1 MIKVLNNFSKYT
13 REFKYNLKLAF
24 PVMIGMLGHTFVQ
37 FIDNIMVGQLGTAE
51 LAAISPGNS
60 FVFIAMSIGIG
71 FSSAITPLVAEAYG
85 AKNEDDVSRI
95 FEHSFLICLILG
107 IVLFLSV
114 FLNRNL
120 LYSMNQPL
128 EVVELASPY
137 LFWVSMSLITI
148 VTFQS
153 FRQFADGLSFTRAA
167 MYSTLVGNAIN
178 VILNFFLIFGF
189 WIFPKLGVEGAAIGT
204 LISRI
209 CMLTFIIFY
218 LKLHKKLSKYIKK
231 FFPIKVEIKR
241 VKKILYLGLPSALHS
256 LFEVAFF
263 VSAVWMSGFIGK
275 NSQAANQI
283 ALNLSSMTYMV
294 ALGVGVAAMI
304 RVGNQRGMMNFKKLR
319 EVALS
324 TLLLIIIIDIFF
336 CFIFLTF
343 NDSLPLLYLD
353 SSDSSGFNDVSEVL
367 KIASNLLIVA
377 GVFQLFD
384 GIQAVVLG
392 SLRGMQDVIKP
403 AIIIFFS
410 YGILGFPI
418 SYTLGFYTSLGM
430 VGIWIGLLSGLF
442 FSSLFLFLRFNYLS
456 KKIITLND
464 RRNIKTRFSIVFI
477 SK

>member
-1 MIKVLNNFSKYT
+1 MNYILSKFSTYT
-13 REFKYNLKLAF
+13 REFKYNIKLAY

-37 FIDNIMVGQLGTAE
+37 FVDNVMVGQLGTAE
-51 LAAISPGNS
+51 LAAISLGNS
-60 FVFIAMSIGIG
+60 FVFIGMSIGIG
-71 FSSAITPLVAEAYG
+71 FSQAITPLIAEADG
-85 AKNEDDVSRI
+85 AKKDKDISGI
-95 FEHSFLICLILG
+95 FEHSFLICIILG
-107 IVLFLSV
+107 IVLFLLV

-120 LYSMNQPL
+120 LYSMNQPV

-137 LFWVSMSLITI
+137 LFWVSFSLISI

-167 MYSTLVGNAIN
+167 MYSTLVGNVIN
-178 VILNFFLIFGF
+178 VILNFVLIFGF

-204 LISRI
+204 LISRL

-218 LKLHKKLSKYIKK
+218 LKLHKKLSKYIKR
-231 FFPIKVEIKR
+231 FFPTKVEIER

-256 LFEVAFF
+256 FFEVAFF
-263 VSAVWMSGFIGK
+263 ISAVWMSGFIGK

-304 RVGNQRGMMNFKKLR
+304 RVGNQRGMMNFRKLR
-319 EVALS
+319 EVAIS
-324 TLLLIIIIDIFF
+324 TLLLIIIIDFFF
-336 CFIFLTF
+336 CLIFLIF
-343 NDSLPLLYLD
+343 NDLLPLLYLD
-353 SSDSSGFNDVSEVL
+353 PSDPSNLNDVNEVL
-367 KIASNLLIVA
+367 TIASKLLIVA

-392 SLRGMQDVIKP
+392 ALRGMQDVNKP

-418 SYTLGFYTSLGM
+418 SYFLGFHTSLAI

-456 KKIITLND
+456 KKIILLND
-464 RRNIKTRFSIVFI
+464 
-477 SK
+477 

>member
-1 MIKVLNNFSKYT
+1 MNYILSKFSTYT
-13 REFKYNLKLAF
+13 REFKYNIKLAY

-37 FIDNIMVGQLGTAE
+37 FVDNIMVGQLGTAE
-51 LAAISPGNS
+51 LAAISLGNS
-60 FVFIAMSIGIG
+60 FVFIGMSIGIG
-71 FSSAITPLVAEAYG
+71 FSQAITPLIAEADG
-85 AKNEDDVSRI
+85 AKKDKDISGI
-95 FEHSFLICLILG
+95 FEHSFLICIILG
-107 IVLFLSV
+107 LVLFLLV

-120 LYSMNQPL
+120 LYSMNQPI

-137 LFWVSMSLITI
+137 LFWVSFSLISI

-167 MYSTLVGNAIN
+167 MYSTLVGNIIN
-178 VILNFFLIFGF
+178 VILNFVLIFGF

-204 LISRI
+204 LISRL

-218 LKLHKKLSKYIKK
+218 LKLHKKLSKYIIR
-231 FFPIKVEIKR
+231 FFPTKVEIKR

-256 LFEVAFF
+256 FFEVAFF
-263 VSAVWMSGFIGK
+263 ISAVWMSGFIGK

-319 EVALS
+319 EVAIS

-336 CFIFLTF
+336 CLVFLIF
-343 NDSLPLLYLD
+343 NDLLPLLYLD
-353 SSDSSGFNDVSEVL
+353 PSDPSNLNDVNEVL
-367 KIASNLLIVA
+367 SIASKLLIVA

-392 SLRGMQDVIKP
+392 ALRGMQDVNKP

-418 SYTLGFYTSLGM
+418 SYFLGFHTSLAM

-456 KKIITLND
+456 KKIISIND
-464 RRNIKTRFSIVFI
+464 
-477 SK
+477 

>member
-1 MIKVLNNFSKYT
+1 MIKVLNDFSKYT

-51 LAAISPGNS
+51 LAAISLGNS

-71 FSSAITPLVAEAYG
+71 FSSAITPLVAEADG
-85 AKNEDDVSRI
+85 AKKEEDVSRI

-120 LYSMNQPL
+120 LYSMNQPI

-178 VILNFFLIFGF
+178 VILNFILIFGF

-218 LKLHKKLSKYIKK
+218 LKIHKKLSKYIKK
-231 FFPIKVEIKR
+231 FFPSKVEIKR

-263 VSAVWMSGFIGK
+263 MSAVWMSGFIGK

-353 SSDSSGFNDVSEVL
+353 SSDPSGFNDVSEVL

-456 KKIITLND
+456 KKIIALND
-464 RRNIKTRFSIVFI
+464 
-477 SK
+477 

>member
-1 MIKVLNNFSKYT
+1 MNYILSKFSTYT
-13 REFKYNLKLAF
+13 REFKYNIKLAY

-37 FIDNIMVGQLGTAE
+37 FVDNVMVGQLGTAE
-51 LAAISPGNS
+51 LAAISLGNS
-60 FVFIAMSIGIG
+60 FVFIGMSIGIG
-71 FSSAITPLVAEAYG
+71 FSQAITPLIAEADG
-85 AKNEDDVSRI
+85 AKKDKDISGI
-95 FEHSFLICLILG
+95 FEHSFLICIILG
-107 IVLFLSV
+107 IVLFLLV

-120 LYSMNQPL
+120 LYSMNQPV

-137 LFWVSMSLITI
+137 LFWVSFSLISI

-167 MYSTLVGNAIN
+167 MYSTLVGNTIN
-178 VILNFFLIFGF
+178 VILNFVLIFGF

-204 LISRI
+204 LISRL

-218 LKLHKKLSKYIKK
+218 LKLHKKLSKYIKR
-231 FFPIKVEIKR
+231 FFPTKVEIER

-256 LFEVAFF
+256 FFEVAFF
-263 VSAVWMSGFIGK
+263 ISAVWMSGFIGK

-304 RVGNQRGMMNFKKLR
+304 RVGNQRGMMNFRKLR
-319 EVALS
+319 EVAIS
-324 TLLLIIIIDIFF
+324 TLLLIIIIDFFF
-336 CFIFLTF
+336 CLIFLIF
-343 NDSLPLLYLD
+343 NDLLPLLYLD
-353 SSDSSGFNDVSEVL
+353 PSDPSNLDDVNEVL
-367 KIASNLLIVA
+367 TIASKLLIVA

-392 SLRGMQDVIKP
+392 ALRGMQDVNKP

-418 SYTLGFYTSLGM
+418 SYFLGFYTSLAI

-456 KKIITLND
+456 KKIILLND
-464 RRNIKTRFSIVFI
+464 
-477 SK
+477 

>member
-1 MIKVLNNFSKYT
+1 MNYILSKFSTYT
-13 REFKYNLKLAF
+13 REFKYNIKLAY

-37 FIDNIMVGQLGTAE
+37 FVDNIMVGQLGTAE
-51 LAAISPGNS
+51 LAAISLGNS
-60 FVFIAMSIGIG
+60 FVFIGMSIGIG
-71 FSSAITPLVAEAYG
+71 FSQAITPLIAEADG
-85 AKNEDDVSRI
+85 AKKDKDISGI
-95 FEHSFLICLILG
+95 FEHSFLICIILG
-107 IVLFLSV
+107 LVLFLLV

-120 LYSMNQPL
+120 LYSMNQPI

-137 LFWVSMSLITI
+137 LFWVSFSLISI

-167 MYSTLVGNAIN
+167 MYSTLVGNVIN
-178 VILNFFLIFGF
+178 IILNFVLIFGF

-204 LISRI
+204 LISRL

-218 LKLHKKLSKYIKK
+218 LKLHKKLSKYIIR
-231 FFPIKVEIKR
+231 FFPTKVEIER

-256 LFEVAFF
+256 FFEVAFF
-263 VSAVWMSGFIGK
+263 ISAVWMSGFIGK

-319 EVALS
+319 EVAIS

-336 CFIFLTF
+336 CLVFLIF
-343 NDSLPLLYLD
+343 NDLLPLLYLD
-353 SSDSSGFNDVSEVL
+353 PSDPSKINDVNEVL
-367 KIASNLLIVA
+367 SIASKLLIVA

-392 SLRGMQDVIKP
+392 ALRGMQDVNKP

-418 SYTLGFYTSLGM
+418 SYFLGFHTSLAM

-456 KKIITLND
+456 KRIISIND
-464 RRNIKTRFSIVFI
+464 
-477 SK
+477 

>member
-1 MIKVLNNFSKYT
+1 MIKVLNDFSKYT

-51 LAAISPGNS
+51 LAAISLGNS

-71 FSSAITPLVAEAYG
+71 FSSAITPLVAEADG
-85 AKNEDDVSRI
+85 AKKEEDVSRI

-120 LYSMNQPL
+120 LYSMNQPI

-231 FFPIKVEIKR
+231 FFPSKIEIKR

-353 SSDSSGFNDVSEVL
+353 SSDPSGFNDVSEVL

-456 KKIITLND
+456 KKIIALND
-464 RRNIKTRFSIVFI
+464 
-477 SK
+477 

>member
-1 MIKVLNNFSKYT
+1 MNYILSKFSKYT
-13 REFKYNLKLAF
+13 REFKYNIKLAY

-37 FIDNIMVGQLGTAE
+37 FVDNVMVGQLGTAE
-51 LAAISPGNS
+51 LAAISLGNS
-60 FVFIAMSIGIG
+60 FVFIGMSIGIG
-71 FSSAITPLVAEAYG
+71 FSQAITPLIAEADG
-85 AKNEDDVSRI
+85 AKKDKDISGI
-95 FEHSFLICLILG
+95 FEHSFLICIILG
-107 IVLFLSV
+107 IVLFLLV

-120 LYSMNQPL
+120 LYSMNQPV

-137 LFWVSMSLITI
+137 LFWVSFSLISI

-167 MYSTLVGNAIN
+167 MYSTLVGNTIN
-178 VILNFFLIFGF
+178 VILNFVLIFGF

-204 LISRI
+204 LISRL

-218 LKLHKKLSKYIKK
+218 LKLHKKLSKYIKR
-231 FFPIKVEIKR
+231 FFPTKVEIER

-256 LFEVAFF
+256 FFEVAFF
-263 VSAVWMSGFIGK
+263 ISAVWMSGFIGK

-304 RVGNQRGMMNFKKLR
+304 RVGNQRGMMNFRKLR
-319 EVALS
+319 EVAIS
-324 TLLLIIIIDIFF
+324 TLLLIIIIDFFF
-336 CFIFLTF
+336 CLIFLIF
-343 NDSLPLLYLD
+343 NDLLPLLYLD
-353 SSDSSGFNDVSEVL
+353 PSDPSNLNDVNEVL
-367 KIASNLLIVA
+367 TIASKLLIVA

-392 SLRGMQDVIKP
+392 ALRGMQDVNKP

-418 SYTLGFYTSLGM
+418 SYFLGFHTSLAI

-456 KKIITLND
+456 KKIILLND
-464 RRNIKTRFSIVFI
+464 
-477 SK
+477 

>member
-1 MIKVLNNFSKYT
+1 MIKVLNDFSKYT

-51 LAAISPGNS
+51 LAAISLGNS

-71 FSSAITPLVAEAYG
+71 FSSAITPLVAEADG
-85 AKNEDDVSRI
+85 AKKEDDVSRI

-107 IVLFLSV
+107 LVLFLSV

-120 LYSMNQPL
+120 LYSMNQPI

-231 FFPIKVEIKR
+231 FFPSKVEIKR

-353 SSDSSGFNDVSEVL
+353 SSDPSGFNDVSEVL

-456 KKIITLND
+456 KKIIALND
-464 RRNIKTRFSIVFI
+464 
-477 SK
+477 

>member
-1 MIKVLNNFSKYT
+1 MIKVLNDFSKYT

-51 LAAISPGNS
+51 LAAISLGNS

-71 FSSAITPLVAEAYG
+71 FSSAITPLVAEADG
-85 AKNEDDVSRI
+85 AKKEDDVSRI

-120 LYSMNQPL
+120 LYSMNQPI

-231 FFPIKVEIKR
+231 FFPSKVEIKR

-353 SSDSSGFNDVSEVL
+353 SSNPSGFNDVSEVL

-464 RRNIKTRFSIVFI
+464 
-477 SK
+477 

>member
-1 MIKVLNNFSKYT
+1 MNYILSKFSTYT
-13 REFKYNLKLAF
+13 REFKYNIKLAY

-37 FIDNIMVGQLGTAE
+37 FVDNVMVGQLGTAE
-51 LAAISPGNS
+51 LAAISLGNS
-60 FVFIAMSIGIG
+60 FVFIGMSIGIG
-71 FSSAITPLVAEAYG
+71 FSQAITPLIAEADG
-85 AKNEDDVSRI
+85 AKNDKDISGI
-95 FEHSFLICLILG
+95 FEHSFLICIILG
-107 IVLFLSV
+107 IVLFLLV

-120 LYSMNQPL
+120 LYSMNQPV

-137 LFWVSMSLITI
+137 LFWVSFSLISI

-167 MYSTLVGNAIN
+167 MYSTLVGNTIN
-178 VILNFFLIFGF
+178 VILNFVLIFGF

-204 LISRI
+204 LISRL

-218 LKLHKKLSKYIKK
+218 LKLHKKLSKYIKR
-231 FFPIKVEIKR
+231 FFPTKVEIER
-241 VKKILYLGLPSALHS
+241 IKKILYLGLPSALHS
-256 LFEVAFF
+256 FFEVAFF
-263 VSAVWMSGFIGK
+263 ISAVWMSGFIGK

-304 RVGNQRGMMNFKKLR
+304 RVGNQKGMMNFRKLR
-319 EVALS
+319 EVAIS
-324 TLLLIIIIDIFF
+324 TLLLIIIIDFFF
-336 CFIFLTF
+336 CLIFLIF
-343 NDSLPLLYLD
+343 NDLLPLLYLD
-353 SSDSSGFNDVSEVL
+353 PSDPSNLNDVNEVL
-367 KIASNLLIVA
+367 TIASKLLIVA

-392 SLRGMQDVIKP
+392 ALRGMQDVNKP

-418 SYTLGFYTSLGM
+418 SYFLGFHTSLAI

-456 KKIITLND
+456 KKIILLND
-464 RRNIKTRFSIVFI
+464 
-477 SK
+477 

>member
-1 MIKVLNNFSKYT
+1 MNYILSKFSTYT
-13 REFKYNLKLAF
+13 REFKYNIKLAY

-37 FIDNIMVGQLGTAE
+37 FVDNVMVGQLGTAE
-51 LAAISPGNS
+51 LAAISLGNS
-60 FVFIAMSIGIG
+60 FVFIGMSIGIG
-71 FSSAITPLVAEAYG
+71 FSQAITPLIAEADG
-85 AKNEDDVSRI
+85 AKKDKDISGI
-95 FEHSFLICLILG
+95 FEHSFLICIILG
-107 IVLFLSV
+107 IVLFLLV

-120 LYSMNQPL
+120 LYSMNQPV

-137 LFWVSMSLITI
+137 LFWVSFSLISI

-167 MYSTLVGNAIN
+167 MYSTLVGNTIN
-178 VILNFFLIFGF
+178 VILNFVLIFGF

-204 LISRI
+204 LISRL

-218 LKLHKKLSKYIKK
+218 LKLHKKLSKYIKR
-231 FFPIKVEIKR
+231 FFPTKVEIER

-256 LFEVAFF
+256 FFEVAFF
-263 VSAVWMSGFIGK
+263 ISAVWMSGFIGK

-304 RVGNQRGMMNFKKLR
+304 RVGNQRGMMNYRKLR
-319 EVALS
+319 EVAIS
-324 TLLLIIIIDIFF
+324 TLLLIIIIDFFF
-336 CFIFLTF
+336 CLIFLIF
-343 NDSLPLLYLD
+343 NDLLPLLYLD
-353 SSDSSGFNDVSEVL
+353 PSDPSNLNDVNEVL
-367 KIASNLLIVA
+367 TIASKLLIVA

-392 SLRGMQDVIKP
+392 ALRGMQDVNKP

-418 SYTLGFYTSLGM
+418 SYFLGFHTSLAI

-456 KKIITLND
+456 KKIILLND
-464 RRNIKTRFSIVFI
+464 
-477 SK
+477 

>member
-1 MIKVLNNFSKYT
+1 
-13 REFKYNLKLAF
+13 
-24 PVMIGMLGHTFVQ
+24 MIGMLGHTFVQ

-51 LAAISPGNS
+51 LAAISLGNS

-71 FSSAITPLVAEAYG
+71 FSSAITPLVAEADG
-85 AKNEDDVSRI
+85 AKKEDDVSRI

-120 LYSMNQPL
+120 LYSMNQPI

-231 FFPIKVEIKR
+231 FFPSKVEIKR

-353 SSDSSGFNDVSEVL
+353 SSDPSGFNDVNEVL

-456 KKIITLND
+456 KKIIALND
-464 RRNIKTRFSIVFI
+464 
-477 SK
+477 

>member
-1 MIKVLNNFSKYT
+1 MTKVLNGFSKYT
-13 REFKYNLKLAF
+13 REFRYNLKLAF

-51 LAAISPGNS
+51 LAAISLGNS

-71 FSSAITPLVAEAYG
+71 FSTAITPLIAEADG
-85 AKNEDDVSRI
+85 AKKENDVSRI

-107 IVLFLSV
+107 LVLFLLV

-209 CMLTFIIFY
+209 CMLIFIILY
-218 LKLHKKLSKYIKK
+218 LKIHKKLSKYIKK
-231 FFPIKVEIKR
+231 FFPSKVEIKR

-256 LFEVAFF
+256 FFEVAFF
-263 VSAVWMSGFIGK
+263 VSAVWMSGLLGK

-324 TLLLIIIIDIFF
+324 TLFLIIVIDVFF
-336 CFIFLTF
+336 CLIFLTF

-353 SSDSSGFNDVSEVL
+353 PLDPSSFADVSEVL
-367 KIASNLLIVA
+367 SIASNLLIVA

-392 SLRGMQDVIKP
+392 ALRGMQDVNKP

-418 SYTLGFYTSLGM
+418 SYFLGFHTPLEM
-430 VGIWIGLLSGLF
+430 VGIWIGLLSGLL

-456 KKIITLND
+456 KKIIALND
-464 RRNIKTRFSIVFI
+464 
-477 SK
+477 

>member
-51 LAAISPGNS
+51 LAAISLGNS

-71 FSSAITPLVAEAYG
+71 FSSAITPLVAEADG
-85 AKNEDDVSRI
+85 AKKDDDISRI
-95 FEHSFLICLILG
+95 FEHSFMICLILG

-218 LKLHKKLSKYIKK
+218 LKLHKELSKYIKK
-231 FFPIKVEIKR
+231 FFPTKVEIKR

-324 TLLLIIIIDIFF
+324 TLFLIIIIDIFF
-336 CFIFLTF
+336 CLIFLTF

-353 SSDSSGFNDVSEVL
+353 PSNPSSFSDVSEVL
-367 KIASNLLIVA
+367 KIASNLLIIA

-392 SLRGMQDVIKP
+392 ALRGMQDVTKP

-418 SYTLGFYTSLGM
+418 SYTLGFYTSLEM

-456 KKIITLND
+456 KKIIALND
-464 RRNIKTRFSIVFI
+464 
-477 SK
+477 

>member
-1 MIKVLNNFSKYT
+1 
-13 REFKYNLKLAF
+13 
-24 PVMIGMLGHTFVQ
+24 
-37 FIDNIMVGQLGTAE
+37 
-51 LAAISPGNS
+51 
-60 FVFIAMSIGIG
+60 
-71 FSSAITPLVAEAYG
+71 
-85 AKNEDDVSRI
+85 
-95 FEHSFLICLILG
+95 
-107 IVLFLSV
+107 
-114 FLNRNL
+114 
-120 LYSMNQPL
+120 MNQPI

-137 LFWVSMSLITI
+137 LFWVSFSLISI

-167 MYSTLVGNAIN
+167 MYSTLVGNIIN
-178 VILNFFLIFGF
+178 VILNFVLIFGF

-204 LISRI
+204 LISRL

-218 LKLHKKLSKYIKK
+218 LKLHKKLSKYIIR
-231 FFPIKVEIKR
+231 FFPTKVEIKR

-256 LFEVAFF
+256 FFEVAFF
-263 VSAVWMSGFIGK
+263 ISAVWMSGFIGK

-319 EVALS
+319 EVAIS

-336 CFIFLTF
+336 CLVFLIF
-343 NDSLPLLYLD
+343 NDLLPLLYLD
-353 SSDSSGFNDVSEVL
+353 PSDPSNLNDVNEVL
-367 KIASNLLIVA
+367 SIASKLLIVA

-392 SLRGMQDVIKP
+392 ALRGMQDVNKP

-418 SYTLGFYTSLGM
+418 SYFLGFHTSLAM

-456 KKIITLND
+456 KKIISIND
-464 RRNIKTRFSIVFI
+464 
-477 SK
+477 

>member
-1 MIKVLNNFSKYT
+1 MNYILSKFSTYT
-13 REFKYNLKLAF
+13 REFKYNIKLAY

-37 FIDNIMVGQLGTAE
+37 FVDNIMVGQLGTAE
-51 LAAISPGNS
+51 LAAISLGNS
-60 FVFIAMSIGIG
+60 FVFIGMSIGIG
-71 FSSAITPLVAEAYG
+71 FSQAITPLIAEADG
-85 AKNEDDVSRI
+85 AKKDKDISGI
-95 FEHSFLICLILG
+95 FEHSFLICIILG
-107 IVLFLSV
+107 LVLFLLV

-120 LYSMNQPL
+120 LYSMNQPI

-137 LFWVSMSLITI
+137 LFWVSFSLISI

-167 MYSTLVGNAIN
+167 MYSTLVGNVIN
-178 VILNFFLIFGF
+178 VILNFVLIFGF

-204 LISRI
+204 LISRL

-218 LKLHKKLSKYIKK
+218 LKLHEKLSKYIIR
-231 FFPIKVEIKR
+231 FFPTKVQIKR

-256 LFEVAFF
+256 FFEVAFF
-263 VSAVWMSGFIGK
+263 ISAVWMSGFIGK

-319 EVALS
+319 EVAIS

-336 CFIFLTF
+336 CLVFLIF
-343 NDSLPLLYLD
+343 NDLLPLLYLD
-353 SSDSSGFNDVSEVL
+353 PSDPSNLNDVNEVL
-367 KIASNLLIVA
+367 SIASKLLIVA

-392 SLRGMQDVIKP
+392 ALRGMQDVNKP

-418 SYTLGFYTSLGM
+418 SYFLGFHTSLAM

-456 KKIITLND
+456 KKIISIND
-464 RRNIKTRFSIVFI
+464 
-477 SK
+477 

>member
-1 MIKVLNNFSKYT
+1 MNYILSKFSTYT
-13 REFKYNLKLAF
+13 REFKYNIKLAY

-37 FIDNIMVGQLGTAE
+37 FVDNVMVGQLGTAE
-51 LAAISPGNS
+51 LAAISLGNS
-60 FVFIAMSIGIG
+60 FVFIGMSIGIG
-71 FSSAITPLVAEAYG
+71 FSQAITPLIAEADG
-85 AKNEDDVSRI
+85 AKKDKDISGI
-95 FEHSFLICLILG
+95 FEHSFLICIILG
-107 IVLFLSV
+107 LVLFLLV

-120 LYSMNQPL
+120 LYSMNQPV

-137 LFWVSMSLITI
+137 LFWVSFSLISI

-167 MYSTLVGNAIN
+167 MYSTLVGNTIN
-178 VILNFFLIFGF
+178 VILNFVLIFGF

-204 LISRI
+204 LISRL

-218 LKLHKKLSKYIKK
+218 LKLHKKLSKYIKR
-231 FFPIKVEIKR
+231 FFPTKVEIER

-256 LFEVAFF
+256 FFEVAFF
-263 VSAVWMSGFIGK
+263 ISAVWMSGFIGK

-304 RVGNQRGMMNFKKLR
+304 RVGNQRGMMNFRKLR
-319 EVALS
+319 EVAIS
-324 TLLLIIIIDIFF
+324 TLLLIIIIDFFF
-336 CFIFLTF
+336 CLIFLIF
-343 NDSLPLLYLD
+343 NDLLPLLYLD
-353 SSDSSGFNDVSEVL
+353 PSDPSNLNDVNEVL
-367 KIASNLLIVA
+367 TIASKLLIVA

-392 SLRGMQDVIKP
+392 ALRGMQDVNKP

-418 SYTLGFYTSLGM
+418 SYFLGFHTSLAI

-456 KKIITLND
+456 KKIILLND
-464 RRNIKTRFSIVFI
+464 
-477 SK
+477 

>member
-1 MIKVLNNFSKYT
+1 
-13 REFKYNLKLAF
+13 
-24 PVMIGMLGHTFVQ
+24 MLGHTFVQ
-37 FIDNIMVGQLGTAE
+37 FVDNVMVGQLGTAE
-51 LAAISPGNS
+51 LAAISLGNS

-71 FSSAITPLVAEAYG
+71 FSQAITPLIAEADG
-85 AKNEDDVSRI
+85 AKKDKDISGI
-95 FEHSFLICLILG
+95 FEHSFLICIILG
-107 IVLFLSV
+107 IVLFLLV

-120 LYSMNQPL
+120 LYSMNQPV

-137 LFWVSMSLITI
+137 LFWVSFSLISI

-167 MYSTLVGNAIN
+167 MYSTLVGNTIN
-178 VILNFFLIFGF
+178 VILNFVLIFGF

-204 LISRI
+204 LISRL

-218 LKLHKKLSKYIKK
+218 LKLHKKLSKYIKR
-231 FFPIKVEIKR
+231 FFPTKVEIER

-256 LFEVAFF
+256 FFEVAFF
-263 VSAVWMSGFIGK
+263 ISAVWMSGFIGK

-304 RVGNQRGMMNFKKLR
+304 RVGNQRGMMNFRKLR
-319 EVALS
+319 EVAIS
-324 TLLLIIIIDIFF
+324 TLLLIIIIDFFF
-336 CFIFLTF
+336 CLIFLIF
-343 NDSLPLLYLD
+343 NDLLPLLYLD
-353 SSDSSGFNDVSEVL
+353 PSDPSNLNDVNEVL
-367 KIASNLLIVA
+367 TIASKLLIVA

-392 SLRGMQDVIKP
+392 ALRGMQDVNKP

-418 SYTLGFYTSLGM
+418 SYFLGFHTSLAI

-456 KKIITLND
+456 KKIILLND
-464 RRNIKTRFSIVFI
+464 
-477 SK
+477 

>member
-1 MIKVLNNFSKYT
+1 MNYILSKFSTYT
-13 REFKYNLKLAF
+13 REFKYNIKLAY

-37 FIDNIMVGQLGTAE
+37 FVDNIMVGQLGTAE
-51 LAAISPGNS
+51 LAAISLGNS
-60 FVFIAMSIGIG
+60 FVFIGMSIGIG
-71 FSSAITPLVAEAYG
+71 FSQAITPLIAEADG
-85 AKNEDDVSRI
+85 AKKDKDISGI
-95 FEHSFLICLILG
+95 FEHSFLICIILG
-107 IVLFLSV
+107 LVLFLLV

-120 LYSMNQPL
+120 LYSMNQPI

-137 LFWVSMSLITI
+137 LFWVSFSLISI

-167 MYSTLVGNAIN
+167 MYSTLVGNIIN
-178 VILNFFLIFGF
+178 VILNFVLIFGF

-204 LISRI
+204 LISRL

-218 LKLHKKLSKYIKK
+218 LKLHKKLSKYIIR
-231 FFPIKVEIKR
+231 FFPTKVEIER

-256 LFEVAFF
+256 FFEVAFF
-263 VSAVWMSGFIGK
+263 ISAVWMSGFIGK

-319 EVALS
+319 EVAIS

-336 CFIFLTF
+336 CLVFLIF
-343 NDSLPLLYLD
+343 NDLLPLLYLD
-353 SSDSSGFNDVSEVL
+353 PSDPSNLNDVNEVL
-367 KIASNLLIVA
+367 SIASKLLIVA

-392 SLRGMQDVIKP
+392 ALRGMQDVNKP

-410 YGILGFPI
+410 YGVLGFPI
-418 SYTLGFYTSLGM
+418 SYFLGFHTSLAM

-456 KKIITLND
+456 KKIISIND
-464 RRNIKTRFSIVFI
+464 
-477 SK
+477 

>member
-1 MIKVLNNFSKYT
+1 MIKVLNDFSKYT

-51 LAAISPGNS
+51 LAAISLGNS

-71 FSSAITPLVAEAYG
+71 FSSAITPLVAEADG
-85 AKNEDDVSRI
+85 AKKEDDVSRI

-120 LYSMNQPL
+120 LYSMNQPI

-231 FFPIKVEIKR
+231 FFPSKIEIKR

-353 SSDSSGFNDVSEVL
+353 SSDPSGFNDVSEVL

-464 RRNIKTRFSIVFI
+464 
-477 SK
+477 

>member
-1 MIKVLNNFSKYT
+1 MNYILSKFSTYT
-13 REFKYNLKLAF
+13 REFKYNIKLAY

-37 FIDNIMVGQLGTAE
+37 FVDNIMVGQLGTAE
-51 LAAISPGNS
+51 LAAISLGNS
-60 FVFIAMSIGIG
+60 FVFIGMSIGIG
-71 FSSAITPLVAEAYG
+71 FSQAITPLIAEADG
-85 AKNEDDVSRI
+85 AKKDKDISGI
-95 FEHSFLICLILG
+95 FEHSFLICIILG
-107 IVLFLSV
+107 LVLFLLV

-120 LYSMNQPL
+120 LYSMNQPI

-137 LFWVSMSLITI
+137 LFWVSFSLISI

-167 MYSTLVGNAIN
+167 MYSTLVGNVIN
-178 VILNFFLIFGF
+178 VILNFVLIFGF

-204 LISRI
+204 LISRL

-218 LKLHKKLSKYIKK
+218 LKLHEKLSKYIIR
-231 FFPIKVEIKR
+231 FFPSKVEIKR

-304 RVGNQRGMMNFKKLR
+304 RVGNQRCMMNFKKLR
-319 EVALS
+319 EVAIS

-336 CFIFLTF
+336 CLIFLIF
-343 NDSLPLLYLD
+343 NDLLPLLYLD
-353 SSDSSGFNDVSEVL
+353 PSDQSNLNDVNEVIS
-367 KIASNLLIVA
+367 IASKLLIVA

-392 SLRGMQDVIKP
+392 ALRGMQDVNKP

-418 SYTLGFYTSLGM
+418 SYFLGFHTSLAM

-456 KKIITLND
+456 KKIISIND
-464 RRNIKTRFSIVFI
+464 
-477 SK
+477 

>member
-1 MIKVLNNFSKYT
+1 MTKVLNGFSKYT

-51 LAAISPGNS
+51 LAAISLGNS

-71 FSSAITPLVAEAYG
+71 FSTAITTLIAEADG
-85 AKNEDDVSRI
+85 AKKENDVSRI

-107 IVLFLSV
+107 LVLFLLV

-218 LKLHKKLSKYIKK
+218 LKIHKKLSKYIKK
-231 FFPIKVEIKR
+231 FFPSKVEIKR

-256 LFEVAFF
+256 FFEVAFF
-263 VSAVWMSGFIGK
+263 VSAVWMSGLLGK

-324 TLLLIIIIDIFF
+324 TLFLIIVIDVFF
-336 CFIFLTF
+336 CLIFLTF

-353 SSDSSGFNDVSEVL
+353 PLDPSSFADVSEVL
-367 KIASNLLIVA
+367 SIASNLLIVA

-392 SLRGMQDVIKP
+392 ALRGMQDVNKP

-418 SYTLGFYTSLGM
+418 SYFLGFHTPLEM
-430 VGIWIGLLSGLF
+430 VGIWIGLLSGLL

-456 KKIITLND
+456 KKIIALND
-464 RRNIKTRFSIVFI
+464 
-477 SK
+477 

>member
-1 MIKVLNNFSKYT
+1 
-13 REFKYNLKLAF
+13 
-24 PVMIGMLGHTFVQ
+24 MIGMLGHTFVQ
-37 FIDNIMVGQLGTAE
+37 FVDNIMVGQLGTAE
-51 LAAISPGNS
+51 LAAISLGNS
-60 FVFIAMSIGIG
+60 FVFIGMSIGIG
-71 FSSAITPLVAEAYG
+71 FSQAITPLIAEADG
-85 AKNEDDVSRI
+85 AKKDKDISGI
-95 FEHSFLICLILG
+95 FEHSFLICIILG
-107 IVLFLSV
+107 LVLFLLV

-120 LYSMNQPL
+120 LYSMNQPI

-137 LFWVSMSLITI
+137 LFWVSFSLISI

-167 MYSTLVGNAIN
+167 MYSTLVGNIIN
-178 VILNFFLIFGF
+178 VILNFVLIFGF

-204 LISRI
+204 LISRL

-218 LKLHKKLSKYIKK
+218 LKLHEKLSKYIIR
-231 FFPIKVEIKR
+231 FFPTKVEIKR

-256 LFEVAFF
+256 FFEVAFF
-263 VSAVWMSGFIGK
+263 ISAVWMSGFIGK

-319 EVALS
+319 EVAIS

-336 CFIFLTF
+336 CLVFLIF
-343 NDSLPLLYLD
+343 NDLLPLLYLD
-353 SSDSSGFNDVSEVL
+353 PSDPSNLNDVNEVL
-367 KIASNLLIVA
+367 SIASKLLIVA

-392 SLRGMQDVIKP
+392 ALRGMQDVNKP

-418 SYTLGFYTSLGM
+418 SYFLGFHTSLAM

-456 KKIITLND
+456 KKIISIND
-464 RRNIKTRFSIVFI
+464 
-477 SK
+477 

>member
-1 MIKVLNNFSKYT
+1 MNYILSKFSTYT
-13 REFKYNLKLAF
+13 REFKYNIKLAY

-37 FIDNIMVGQLGTAE
+37 FVDNVMVGQLGTAE
-51 LAAISPGNS
+51 LAAISLGNS
-60 FVFIAMSIGIG
+60 FVFIGMSIGIG
-71 FSSAITPLVAEAYG
+71 FSQAITPLIAEADG
-85 AKNEDDVSRI
+85 AKKDKDISGI
-95 FEHSFLICLILG
+95 FEHSFLICIILG
-107 IVLFLSV
+107 IVLFLLV

-120 LYSMNQPL
+120 LYSMNQPV

-137 LFWVSMSLITI
+137 LFWVSFSLISI

-167 MYSTLVGNAIN
+167 MYSTLVGNTIN
-178 VILNFFLIFGF
+178 VILNFVLIFGF

-204 LISRI
+204 LISRL

-218 LKLHKKLSKYIKK
+218 LKLHKKLSKYIKR
-231 FFPIKVEIKR
+231 FFPTKVEIER
-241 VKKILYLGLPSALHS
+241 IKKILYLGLPSALHS
-256 LFEVAFF
+256 FFEVAFF
-263 VSAVWMSGFIGK
+263 ISAVWMSGFIGK

-304 RVGNQRGMMNFKKLR
+304 RVGNQRGMMNFRKLR
-319 EVALS
+319 EVAIS
-324 TLLLIIIIDIFF
+324 TLLLIIIIDFFF
-336 CFIFLTF
+336 CLIFLIF
-343 NDSLPLLYLD
+343 NDLLPLLYLD
-353 SSDSSGFNDVSEVL
+353 PSNPSNLNDVNEVL
-367 KIASNLLIVA
+367 TIASKLLIVA

-392 SLRGMQDVIKP
+392 ALRGMQDVNKP

-418 SYTLGFYTSLGM
+418 SYFLGFHTSLAI

-456 KKIITLND
+456 KKIIVLND
-464 RRNIKTRFSIVFI
+464 
-477 SK
+477 

>member
-51 LAAISPGNS
+51 LAAISLGNS

-71 FSSAITPLVAEAYG
+71 FSSAITPLVAEADG
-85 AKNEDDVSRI
+85 AKKDDDVSRI
-95 FEHSFLICLILG
+95 FEHSFMICLILG
-107 IVLFLSV
+107 MVLFLSV

-231 FFPIKVEIKR
+231 FFPTKVEIKR

-324 TLLLIIIIDIFF
+324 TLFLIIIIDIFF
-336 CFIFLTF
+336 CLIFLTF

-353 SSDSSGFNDVSEVL
+353 PSNPSSFSDVSEVL
-367 KIASNLLIVA
+367 KIASNLLIIA

-392 SLRGMQDVIKP
+392 ALRGMQDVTKP

-418 SYTLGFYTSLGM
+418 SYTLGFYTSLEM

-456 KKIITLND
+456 KKIIALND
-464 RRNIKTRFSIVFI
+464 
-477 SK
+477 